1 MSVLVKARGGGVD
14 YIYSLLQGYD
24 DPPMGISLDDGVYY
38 NKYMYGNK
46 IKMANQL
53 SDGLVEYADGTNA
66 SIEQMAADV
75 TEFLTWAAEPEMEA
89 RKRTGIAAISFLLI
103 MAVLSYIA
111 KLQIWANVKKKQA

>member
-1 MSVLVKARGGGVD
+1 
-14 YIYSLLQGYD
+14 
-24 DPPMGISLDDGVYY
+24 
-38 NKYMYGNK
+38 
-46 IKMANQL
+46 
-53 SDGLVEYADGTNA
+53 
-66 SIEQMAADV
+66 MAADV